1 MPRLTYRVIGLGHR
15 EDACFCE
22 APPPSTSEFPQSQ
35 SRATQRHDGQI
46 GELWSSASSR
56 EPSHP
61 GSPAAA
67 IRSIVLFAGDV
78 REGDTA
84 TDSSTSDDT
93 CYHSEGLVR
102 SDFDSSE
109 EARCNAGAGGG
120 GRRRRATTVFFCRL
134 SIVLFSRNGL
144 TPRRS
149 PPPSSASGTRASP
162 VRRVVQPSDWEL
174 AARLP
179 VRPFET

>member
-1 MPRLTYRVIGLGHR
+1 MPAFARRRPLRPANFHSRNPAPRSGTTDRSGNCGVPRRRGSLRIRDL
-15 EDACFCE
+15 
-22 APPPSTSEFPQSQ
+22 PPPSAP
-35 SRATQRHDGQI
+35 
-46 GELWSSASSR
+46 SSC
-56 EPSHP
+56 
-61 GSPAAA
+61 SPVM
-67 IRSIVLFAGDV
+67 SGM
-78 REGDTA
+78 GDTA